1 MRTTSLEDIVVP
13 ANRENYT
20 ISHHY
25 VRFQGYKAQVF
36 SRAHQARC
44 KILKIFV
51 KLPLYQRIL
60 GALALAFITVSLIL
74 LLVYNKRIFNSLAP
88 LAAKWKDVRGGWLI
102 LWALTFLTAFPPIV
116 GYGTTVT
123 ISGFVY
129 GFPNGWFIAATATIC
144 GSLASFITS
153 RTILSNYV
161 NRTVGR
167 DQRFQALHSVL
178 EHDGLKIL
186 CMIRLSPL
194 PYSLSNAAIST
205 FTAVGPISFA
215 LATAIASPKLLI
227 HVFIGS
233 RMANLADTDKNSQMN
248 AKTKALNYFSIV
260 AGIIIGASVGWFIYQ
275 RIKARTREIEIDESD
290 DYSFDNLSNPLISVG
305 LRHDYGS
312 EGINIESLMNDED
325 VDMWEGAGN
334 EDILDYHD
342 EVICDHEQTIFKD
355 CT

>member
-1 MRTTSLEDIVVP
+1 MRAPLENIVAP
-13 ANRENYT
+13 ATREHYT

-25 VRFQGYKAQVF
+25 VRFQGYKAHVF
-36 SRAHQARC
+36 LRAHQARC
-44 KILKIFV
+44 KIMKIYV
-51 KLPLYQRIL
+51 TLPLYQRIL

-74 LLVYNKRIFNSLAP
+74 LLLYNKRIFNFLAP
-88 LAAKWKDVRGGWLI
+88 LAAKWKDVHGGWLI
-102 LWALTFLTAFPPIV
+102 LWALTFFTAFPPII

-161 NRTVGR
+161 NRTVGQ

-233 RMANLADTDKNSQMN
+233 RMATLADNDKNSHMN
-248 AKTKALNYFSIV
+248 AKTKALNYFSII
-260 AGIIIGASVGWFIYQ
+260 AGIIVGASVGWFIYQ
-275 RIKARTREIEIDESD
+275 RIMARTREIEIDESD
-290 DYSFDNLSNPLISVG
+290 DFSFDNLSNPLISVG
-305 LRHDYGS
+305 LRQDYGS
-312 EGINIESLMNDED
+312 EGINTQSLMSDED
-325 VDMWEGAGN
+325 VEMWEGIHN
-334 EDILDYHD
+334 EDVPNYQDD
-342 EVICDHEQTIFKD
+342 VVSDNEQGAKLV
-355 CT
+355 